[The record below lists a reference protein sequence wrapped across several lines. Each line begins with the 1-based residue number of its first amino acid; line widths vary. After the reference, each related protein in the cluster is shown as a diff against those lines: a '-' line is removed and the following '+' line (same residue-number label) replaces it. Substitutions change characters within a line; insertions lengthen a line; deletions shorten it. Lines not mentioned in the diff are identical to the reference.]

1 MKMTS
6 TVTRGRRGCRAAM
19 LCVFSV
25 GAGCGATAAKSDAG
39 LTGRDWIRHPAL
51 FTMTGAARIDVLG
64 DVHGDPVVTTKVLA
78 AAGLVAADA
87 PSTWIGGGDV
97 LVVTGDVIDKGAQ
110 AAPIIDLLIAL
121 EPQAQAAGGRV
132 VVTLGN
138 HEAEFMANPTKDK
151 SAAFRSELVSLGL
164 DPTVVAAGQTK
175 YGQWLA
181 TRPVAA
187 LIDGWFFSHAGNTQG
202 ASSGEIATR
211 YEGLFDDRGI
221 PRFDV
226 PFLVGNESL
235 LEAQSWWFGS
245 GASGSVTNLDF
256 DLAALPAQHLV
267 FGHDPG
273 AILFPDDPGGD
284 RAAGQMVARYGGR
297 IFLVDVGMSYA
308 VGSSSG
314 SLLRITRGATET
326 ATEVRVDGTI
336 RPLWP

>member
-1 MKMTS
+1 MKVTS
-6 TVTRGRRGCRAAM
+6 TLARRRLGCRAVI
-19 LCVFSV
+19 LYLLSV

-39 LTGRDWIRHPAL
+39 ATGRDWIQFPAV
-51 FTMTGAARIDVLG
+51 FAMTGAPRIDVLG

-78 AAGLVAADA
+78 AAGLVAAGT
-87 PSTWIGGGDV
+87 PSTWTGGRDV

-110 AAPIIDLLIAL
+110 ASPIIDLLIAL
-121 EPQAQAAGGRV
+121 EPQARAAGGRV

-138 HEAEFMANPTKDK
+138 HEAEFMADPTKDK

-164 DPTVVAAGQTK
+164 DPAAVAAGQTT

-211 YEGLFDDRGI
+211 YQELFDDRGA
-221 PRFDV
+221 PKFDV
-226 PFLVGNESL
+226 PFLVGGDSL
-235 LEAQSWWFGS
+235 LEAESWWFGS
-245 GASGSVTNLDF
+245 GANGSVTNLDF

-273 AILFPDDPGGD
+273 AIMFPDDPGGD

-308 VGSSSG
+308 VGLSSG
-314 SLLRITRGATET
+314 SLLRITRGGTEV
-326 ATEVRVDGTI
+326 ATEVLGDGTVL
-336 RPLWP
+336 PLWP